1 MKTGNGEQRMDAKG
15 TRPQDLRI
23 KNCRRLLRI
32 LSEEDSQAEPHGRA
46 EYSGK
51 AYRGRHGNRKG
62 ETQLHEAGREAGGF
76 LCHLAGL

>member
-32 LSEEDSQAEPHGRA
+32 LSEEDSQTVNEIVAKMRLSRTAVQNILANLTEDGMVI
-46 EYSGK
+46 E
-51 AYRGRHGNRKG
+51 
-62 ETQLHEAGREAGGF
+62 REKRSSTRQ
-76 LCHLAGL
+76 